1 MNAIPPFTI
10 ARYGVYAA
18 LAMAIAA
25 AWLGTR
31 AGYPFDQAL
40 MRAIF
45 TFVLVTAVA
54 FGAEA
59 VILTSPPKAQPP
71 QPPADP
77 AESGS
82 NTSDNPAPD
91 A

>member
-1 MNAIPPFTI
+1 MNALPPYTI

-18 LAMAIAA
+18 LAMAVAA

-59 VILTSPPKAQPP
+59 IVLTSPPRP
-71 QPPADP
+71 QPPPPADRQ
-77 AESGS
+77 
-82 NTSDNPAPD
+82 PD
-91 A
+91 DTDHPDE

>member
-18 LAMAIAA
+18 LTVAIAA

-31 AGYPFDQAL
+31 AGYPFEQAL
-40 MRAIF
+40 LRAIF

-59 VILTSPPKAQPP
+59 VILTSPPKAPPP

-82 NTSDNPAPD
+82 DTSDNPAPD

>member
-1 MNAIPPFTI
+1 VNAIPPFTI

-59 VILTSPPKAQPP
+59 VILTSPPKAPPP

>member
-1 MNAIPPFTI
+1 MSPLPPFTV
-10 ARYGVYAA
+10 ARYGVYLA
-18 LAMAIAA
+18 LAAAIAA

-31 AGYPFDQAL
+31 AGHPFDLTL

-59 VILTSPPKAQPP
+59 IILTSPPRRDPP
-71 QPPADP
+71 PPPANDRHEPP
-77 AESGS
+77 AEG
-82 NTSDNPAPD
+82 TDT
-91 A
+91 

>member
-1 MNAIPPFTI
+1 MNPLPPFTI
-10 ARYGVYAA
+10 ARYGVYLA
-18 LAMAIAA
+18 LAAAVAA

-31 AGYPFDQAL
+31 AGYSFELSL

-59 VILTSPPKAQPP
+59 IILTSPPRSERPP
-71 QPPADP
+71 TEHTEPPAQ
-77 AESGS
+77 E
-82 NTSDNPAPD
+82 PD

>member
-1 MNAIPPFTI
+1 MNPIPPFTI

-18 LAMAIAA
+18 LATAVAA

-59 VILTSPPKAQPP
+59 VILTSPPKAPP
-71 QPPADP
+71 QQPPADS
-77 AESGS
+77 ADSGGETPEHPS
-82 NTSDNPAPD
+82 PD

>member
-1 MNAIPPFTI
+1 VNAIPPFTV

-59 VILTSPPKAQPP
+59 VILTSPPKAPPP
-71 QPPADP
+71 QPPADS
-77 AESGS
+77 ADSGGETPEHPS
-82 NTSDNPAPD
+82 PD